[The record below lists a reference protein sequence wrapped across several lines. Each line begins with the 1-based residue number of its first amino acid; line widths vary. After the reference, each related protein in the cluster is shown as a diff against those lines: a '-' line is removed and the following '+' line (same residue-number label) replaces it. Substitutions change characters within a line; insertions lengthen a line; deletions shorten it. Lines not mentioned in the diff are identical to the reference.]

1 MLNTVRWVRV
11 FVSDMDRALEF
22 YDKRLGIGVRNRLA
36 EFPGFVELAT
46 EGTVLAL
53 HRPGDEWPEGKKQV
67 GRPTGITL
75 MTADI
80 QATYRSLTSKG
91 VRFSGP
97 PARQPWG
104 GILTSFFDPDG
115 NEIDLV
121 EFPGA

>member
-1 MLNTVRWVRV
+1 MISRVGWVRV
-11 FVSDMDRALEF
+11 FVSDMDRAVDF
-22 YDKRLGIGVRNRLA
+22 YENQVGVPVRARSPD
-36 EFPGFVELAT
+36 FPQFVELAT

-104 GILTSFFDPDG
+104 GILASFFDLDG
-115 NEIDLV
+115 NEIDLT
-121 EFPGA
+121 GWAGG

>member
-11 FVSDMDRALEF
+11 FVSDMDRAVEF
-22 YDKRLGIGVRNRLA
+22 YDKRLGIGVRNRSA

-53 HRPGDEWPEGKKQV
+53 NSVGDERPEGKKLI

-75 MTADI
+75 TVPDI
-80 QATYRSLTSKG
+80 QSTYIALSAKG

-97 PARQPWG
+97 PTRQPWG
-104 GILTSFFDPDG
+104 GILTSLFDPDG
-115 NEIDLV
+115 
-121 EFPGA
+121 